1 MLPFAIAV
9 FLGAFL
15 LFQVQPLIGKYIL
28 PWFGGSPGVWTTCLL
43 FFQTVLLLG
52 YAYAHVSSTRLR
64 PRQQA
69 WIHLILLALAL
80 AMLPIVPSDAWKPQ
94 GSENPVGA
102 ILLLLTVT
110 LGLPYF
116 VLSATGPLLQHWFSL
131 THPGRSPYRLYAL
144 SNVGSLLALLSYP
157 FYFETAFSRR
167 TQAVVWSLG
176 LVGFVLICGRCAW
189 LARSSETTSTAG
201 DRAESEPETP
211 PTRADRT
218 QWIALPAIASVLLI
232 ATTNQ
237 LSQDIAVI
245 PFLWVLPL
253 ALYLLSF
260 ILCFDH
266 PRWYQRGPFAAALV
280 VGAAVVCHLL
290 FVESS
295 ASLTLQVAGYAGT
308 LFVACMISHGELYRL
323 KPSPRHLTSFY
334 LMIAAGGA
342 LGGFLVAVVAP
353 ALLDRFAELQIGLW
367 ALSYTLGMIVLKD
380 RSRPVVVGMALGLLF
395 AFVLVP
401 ALGVPQNDVWGKML
415 TGYGEAATT
424 IYRPHWKWIL
434 PGLAAGAY
442 CLYPGRGRPLRDRTW
457 RPRQAGFVML
467 VSVALGMV
475 LIVQIHRA
483 AGTALVA
490 TRNFYGTL
498 KVYEEYADN
507 PNGHHYK
514 LVHGVITHGLQFRE
528 PSQAAWPTTYYGETS
543 GVGLAIK
550 HLQQPA
556 GERHFGLVGLGTGT
570 LATYGREG
578 DRLRIYEINPD
589 VERIARSHFT
599 FLADTPAKVELV
611 LGDARLTMEH
621 ERAAGS
627 PQAFD
632 LLVLDAFSSDA
643 IPVHLLTKEAVE
655 LYLYHLRKNGIIA
668 IHVSN
673 RYLDLQPVVE
683 KLAQHFSL
691 KVITLSDDEADS
703 WWIYSTKWMLLA
715 REKAAL
721 EIDELYEIMR
731 APSLQTEHLP
741 LWTDDRASLFPILR

>member
-15 LFQVQPLIGKYIL
+15 LFQVQPLIGKFIL

-64 PRQQA
+64 PHQQA
-69 WIHLILLALAL
+69 WTHLILLALAL

-94 GSENPVGA
+94 GSENPISA

-116 VLSATGPLLQHWFSL
+116 VLSATGPLLQHWFSR
-131 THPGRSPYRLYAL
+131 THPDRSPYRLYAL

-157 FYFETAFSRR
+157 FYFENAFSRR
-167 TQAVVWSLG
+167 TQALVWSVG
-176 LVGFVLICGRCAW
+176 LVGFALICGRCAW
-189 LARSSETTSTAG
+189 LARSAGAKPTDGGQSEAAP
-201 DRAESEPETP
+201 DTP
-211 PTRADRT
+211 PTSADRT
-218 QWIALPAIASVLLI
+218 LWIALPAIASVLLI

-266 PRWYQRGPFAAALV
+266 PRWYQRGPFAAALI
-280 VGAAVVCHLL
+280 VGTAVVCHLL
-290 FVESS
+290 FVETS
-295 ASLTLQVAGYAGT
+295 ASLNLQVAGYAGT
-308 LFVACMISHGELYRL
+308 LFVACMIAHGELYRL
-323 KPSPRHLTSFY
+323 KPAPRHLTSFY

-353 ALLDRFAELQIGLW
+353 ALFDRFAELQIGLW

-380 RSRPVVVGMALGLLF
+380 SSRSLVLGMALGLLV
-395 AFVLVP
+395 ALVVIP
-401 ALGVPQNDVWGKML
+401 SLGVPLNDDWGKML
-415 TGYGEAATT
+415 TGYREAANT
-424 IYRPHWKWIL
+424 IYRPYWKWIL
-434 PGLAAGAY
+434 LGLAVGAY
-442 CLYPGRGRPLRDRTW
+442 CLCPAPGRSFRDRTW
-457 RPRQAGFVML
+457 RPHQAGFVML
-467 VSVALGMV
+467 LSLALGMV
-475 LIVQIHRA
+475 LVVQIHRA
-483 AGTALVA
+483 AGTALIA

-528 PSQAAWPTTYYGETS
+528 PSQASWPTTYYGETS

-556 GERHFGLVGLGTGT
+556 GQRHIGLVGLGTGS
-570 LATYGREG
+570 LATYSREG

-643 IPVHLLTKEAVE
+643 IPVHLLTKEAFE
-655 LYLYHLRKNGIIA
+655 LYLYHLRKNGVIA

-691 KVITLSDDEADS
+691 KVITLSDDDSES
-703 WWIYSTKWMLLA
+703 WWIYGTKWMLLA
-715 REKAAL
+715 PEKAVL

-731 APSLQTEHLP
+731 APSLQAEHLP